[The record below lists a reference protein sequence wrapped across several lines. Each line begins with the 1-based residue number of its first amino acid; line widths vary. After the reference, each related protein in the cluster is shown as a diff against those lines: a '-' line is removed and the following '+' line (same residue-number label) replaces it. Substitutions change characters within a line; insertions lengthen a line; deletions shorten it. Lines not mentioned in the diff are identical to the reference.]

1 MSGRKRKKEEQ
12 NENTEQERNIT
23 RDHESSENQIINQGV
38 SMMVQNY
45 VEQKQVESDNSH
57 AELDETEDN
66 ENQSANEEPYIEE
79 KVLKK
84 NLVDNTPKED
94 SQQEETKIRWIMRLN
109 PYL

>member
-1 MSGRKRKKEEQ
+1 
-12 NENTEQERNIT
+12 
-23 RDHESSENQIINQGV
+23 
-38 SMMVQNY
+38 MMVQNY

-84 NLVDNTPKED
+84 TWLIIPLKKIR
-94 SQQEETKIRWIMRLN
+94 SKKKQKIRWIMRLN